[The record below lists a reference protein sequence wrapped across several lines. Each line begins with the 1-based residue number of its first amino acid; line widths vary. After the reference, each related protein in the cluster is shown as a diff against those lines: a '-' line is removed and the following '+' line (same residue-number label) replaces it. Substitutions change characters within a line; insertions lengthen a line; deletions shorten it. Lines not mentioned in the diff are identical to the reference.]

1 MPLNVQF
8 VTVGEEEPQL
18 NIPPPPPPAELPVN
32 VQFVTVGEEY
42 VKLAIPP
49 PKRPVLPLKVQLL
62 TVNVEWSL
70 RMPPP
75 KLDGSAPLVMVRL
88 AMVTVVLEPMWNTR
102 PAALPL
108 TASRLA
114 PGPRM
119 VTVLVTSRSPSI
131 VSPSAATGQGIA

>member
-1 MPLNVQF
+1 MPL
-8 VTVGEEEPQL
+8 
-18 NIPPPPPPAELPVN
+18 PAE
-32 VQFVTVGEEY
+32 
-42 VKLAIPP
+42 
-49 PKRPVLPLKVQLL
+49 LPLKVQLL

-119 VTVLVTSRSPSI
+119 VTVLVTSSSPVVSVMVPETAVASI